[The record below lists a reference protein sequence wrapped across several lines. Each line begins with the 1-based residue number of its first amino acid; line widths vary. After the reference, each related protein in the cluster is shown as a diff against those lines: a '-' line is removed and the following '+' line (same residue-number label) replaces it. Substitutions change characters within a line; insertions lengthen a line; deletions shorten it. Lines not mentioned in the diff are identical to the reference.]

1 MTMTFSRF
9 SSRKD
14 KALTGFQPTDAALLN
29 EFTRAISCNATTG
42 YVRVIGTAVYV
53 PTFTADFRAM
63 VHRAEIE
70 FEDFEQEQIDNGQ
83 FGVGA

>member
-29 EFTRAISCNATTG
+29 EFTRAIRCNATTG

-53 PTFTADFRAM
+53 PTFTADN
-63 VHRAEIE
+63 IE
-70 FEDFEQEQIDNGQ
+70 ARLTERLGWSRETSN
-83 FGVGA
+83 A

>member
-53 PTFTADFRAM
+53 PTFTADN
-63 VHRAEIE
+63 IE
-70 FEDFEQEQIDNGQ
+70 ARLTERLGWSRETSN
-83 FGVGA
+83 A

>member
-53 PTFTADFRAM
+53 PTFTADK
-63 VHRAEIE
+63 IE
-70 FEDFEQEQIDNGQ
+70 THLTERLGWSRETSN
-83 FGVGA
+83 A

>member
-42 YVRVIGTAVYV
+42 YVRVIGTTVYI
-53 PTFTADFRAM
+53 PTFTADK
-63 VHRAEIE
+63 IE
-70 FEDFEQEQIDNGQ
+70 ARLTERLGWSRETSN
-83 FGVGA
+83 A

>member
-29 EFTRAISCNATTG
+29 EFTRAISCNATNG

-53 PTFTADFRAM
+53 PTFTADK
-63 VHRAEIE
+63 IE
-70 FEDFEQEQIDNGQ
+70 ARLTERLGWSRETSN
-83 FGVGA
+83 A

>member
-53 PTFTADFRAM
+53 PTFTADK
-63 VHRAEIE
+63 IE
-70 FEDFEQEQIDNGQ
+70 AHLTEHLGWSRETSN
-83 FGVGA
+83 A

>member
-53 PTFTADFRAM
+53 PTVTADK
-63 VHRAEIE
+63 IE
-70 FEDFEQEQIDNGQ
+70 ARLTERLGWSRETSN
-83 FGVGA
+83 A

>member
-53 PTFTADFRAM
+53 PTFTADK
-63 VHRAEIE
+63 IE
-70 FEDFEQEQIDNGQ
+70 ARLTERLGWSRETSN
-83 FGVGA
+83 A

>member
-29 EFTRAISCNATTG
+29 EFTRAISCNATSG

-53 PTFTADFRAM
+53 PTFTADN
-63 VHRAEIE
+63 IE
-70 FEDFEQEQIDNGQ
+70 ARLTERLGWSRETSN
-83 FGVGA
+83 A

>member
-29 EFTRAISCNATTG
+29 EFTRAISCNATSG

-53 PTFTADFRAM
+53 PTFTADK
-63 VHRAEIE
+63 IE
-70 FEDFEQEQIDNGQ
+70 ARLTERLGWSRETSN
-83 FGVGA
+83 A

>member
-29 EFTRAISCNATTG
+29 EFTRAISCNATSG

-53 PTFTADFRAM
+53 PTFAADK
-63 VHRAEIE
+63 IE
-70 FEDFEQEQIDNGQ
+70 AHLTERLGWSRETSN
-83 FGVGA
+83 A

>member
-9 SSRKD
+9 SSRRD

-53 PTFTADFRAM
+53 PAFTADK
-63 VHRAEIE
+63 IE
-70 FEDFEQEQIDNGQ
+70 AHLTERLGWSRETSN
-83 FGVGA
+83 A